1 MCRISHFPPVGAVCQ
16 LFRGMGEATGRRPER
31 AFAGAD
37 SLPRVDRFFMDHRD
51 IVYERHGRGDPL
63 VLLHGL
69 GHRRQAWESV
79 LDDLAGRHE
88 VYALDL
94 PGFGDSP
101 GPEPEGPYGIPAL
114 VDAVAAWCA
123 AAGLH
128 RPHLAGNSLGGAVAL
143 ELGARGLAASVTALS
158 PIGFARGAEMLGS
171 RLMVGGMH
179 VATRVP
185 ARAWRAVI
193 DSRPVRTLTTLAV
206 HGGLRDSHGG
216 LARLDPAAVTRGSPY
231 TRLAPEVVRYNFTGG
246 PVLTCPATVA
256 WGENDRVLPVRA
268 VRRVLRAIPHAREVR
283 LLGCGHVPMDDDPR
297 AVAHTIL
304 STCLSGAAPRAV
316 APAAA

>member
-1 MCRISHFPPVGAVCQ
+1 
-16 LFRGMGEATGRRPER
+16 
-31 AFAGAD
+31 
-37 SLPRVDRFFMDHRD
+37 MDHRG
-51 IVYERHGRGDPL
+51 IVYERHGRGEPL

-69 GHRRQAWESV
+69 GHRRQAWEPV
-79 LDDLAGRHE
+79 VDELARRHE
-88 VYALDL
+88 VFALDL

-101 GPEPEGPYGIPAL
+101 GPAPGGAYGIPAL
-114 VDAVAAWCA
+114 VDVVAAWCA
-123 AAGLH
+123 AAGLP

-158 PIGFARGAEMLGS
+158 PIGFSRGAELLGG

-185 ARAWRAVI
+185 AKAWRRVI

-206 HGGLRDSHGG
+206 HGGLRDPYGD
-216 LARLDPAAVTRGSPY
+216 LARLDPSVVTRGSPY
-231 TRLAPEVVRYNFTGG
+231 TRLAPEVVRYSFNGG
-246 PVLTCPATVA
+246 PVVTCPTTVA

-283 LLGCGHVPMDDDPR
+283 LLGCGHVPMDYDPR
-297 AVAHTIL
+297 TVAHTIL
-304 STCLSGAAPRAV
+304 NTCAPETPPNRRDASGAQAARRPSKPSRTGLRPCAA
-316 APAAA
+316 APATA